1 MDILVEM
8 LLEVYME
15 LMLLIVP
22 EKATSRRFVIFA
34 KLFAVLMLVGI
45 FALVIWGCVLIFD
58 YGNMLG
64 VLPIS
69 IAALISVFQIV
80 AGIIFH
86 VRQGE

>member
-1 MDILVEM
+1 
-8 LLEVYME
+8 ME

-22 EKATSRRFVIFA
+22 EKAASRRFVILA
-34 KLFAVLMLVGI
+34 KIFAVLMLVGI
-45 FALVIWGCVLIFD
+45 FALAIWGFVLIFD

-64 VLPIS
+64 VLPLS

-86 VRQGE
+86 VRAGD